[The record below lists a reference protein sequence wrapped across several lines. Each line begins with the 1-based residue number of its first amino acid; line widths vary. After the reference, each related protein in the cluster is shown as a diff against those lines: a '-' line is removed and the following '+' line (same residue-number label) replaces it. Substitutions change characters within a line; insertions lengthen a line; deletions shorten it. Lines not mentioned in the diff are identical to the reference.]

1 MTSTTPPVAVGVD
14 GCAGS
19 EGAII
24 YGVAEAAR
32 RQAPLCLIHV
42 MPLALPSW
50 SAPAVVVFPEL
61 REAAASILQRAL
73 EIVRKTDSTV
83 RVVTR
88 LDHGSRAARLV
99 ASAQDAQ
106 LLVVG
111 RETQHGINRVLF
123 GATTLAVASR
133 AAAPVVVVPGTW
145 REDGHGGRVVIGLK
159 DRSDARE
166 LLGVAFAEADARAGS
181 VHAVTA
187 WNLPDPYLDRIELRT
202 HASEWEDEAR
212 QLIEPLLAELRPT
225 FPDVLADFDVV
236 HGNATS
242 VLLSETLTSDL
253 LVLAR
258 RPHATLPYGHL
269 GGVAHRVLLRSTIPT
284 LVVPH
289 GPPTSIPD
297 ASALHEAAPAGVA

>member
-1 MTSTTPPVAVGVD
+1 MSTASLPVAVGVD
-14 GCAGS
+14 GCTGS
-19 EGAII
+19 IGAIH
-24 YGVAEAAR
+24 YAVAEAAR
-32 RQAPLCLIHV
+32 RRTSLCLIHV

-61 REAAASILQRAL
+61 REAATSILADAL
-73 EIVRKTDSTV
+73 EIARKADPSV
-83 RVVTR
+83 HVVTR
-88 LDHGSRAARLV
+88 LDHGSRAARLI
-99 ASAQDAQ
+99 ANAQDAQ

-133 AAAPVVVVPGTW
+133 AASAVIVVPETW
-145 REDGHGGRVVIGLK
+145 RGDRFGGRVVIGLK
-159 DRSDARE
+159 DRTNARE

-202 HASEWEDEAR
+202 HASEWEDEVR
-212 QLIEPLLAELRPT
+212 QLVDPLLAAWRPT
-225 FPDVLADFDVV
+225 FPDVLADFDVT
-236 HGNATS
+236 HGRAAS
-242 VLLSETLTSDL
+242 VLLTETLTSDL

-258 RPHATLPYGHL
+258 RPHATLPYGRL
-269 GGVAHRVLLRSTIPT
+269 GGVAHRVLLLSTTPT

-289 GPPTSIPD
+289 CPPTSIPESLVL
-297 ASALHEAAPAGVA
+297 AEAAPAGIT